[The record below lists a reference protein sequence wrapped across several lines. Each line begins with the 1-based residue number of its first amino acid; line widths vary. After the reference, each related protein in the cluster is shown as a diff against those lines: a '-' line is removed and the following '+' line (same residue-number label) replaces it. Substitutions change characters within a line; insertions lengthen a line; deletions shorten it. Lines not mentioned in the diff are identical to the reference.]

1 LRLSYKKI
9 YHHVMSF
16 ADRSCI
22 TPGCGKPAGLQ
33 CPTCAKLSIGGSF
46 FCEQACF
53 KAAWKA
59 HKGLHKKAE
68 SEKEQLEVLLKKVSN
83 SSMDPANYNPWPG
96 YGFTG
101 KLRPSPKSE
110 KRVVPPHIQRPDYAD
125 HKEGYPKSEVES
137 KRSHLIQVQSAEQ
150 IAMMRKVCRFA
161 REVLDAAARAV
172 RPGITTDEIDRIVHE
187 ETIKRDCYP
196 SPLNYYTFPKSCCT
210 SINEVICHG
219 IPDDRP
225 LEEGDIVNLDITCFY
240 NGYHG
245 DLNETLFVGKCDE
258 ESVHLVKTAYE
269 CLMASVNEVKPN
281 AKYRDMGA
289 FIQKH
294 AQANNLQVTRT
305 YCGHGIN
312 ALFHTAPSVP
322 HYAKNKAV
330 GVMKPG
336 HCFTIE
342 PMINKGTWRDQT
354 WPDDWTAVTQ
364 DGKRS
369 AQFEQTLLVTEDG
382 VDILTRRLEKNGQ
395 PYFMDQLAGEA
406 I

>member
-1 LRLSYKKI
+1 
-9 YHHVMSF
+9 MSL

-33 CPTCAKLSIGGSF
+33 CPTCAKLNITGSF

-53 KAAWKA
+53 KTAWKS
-59 HKGLHKKAE
+59 HKQLHKKVE
-68 SEKEQLEVLLKKVSN
+68 TEKEQLDVLMKKVQVANGLSN
-83 SSMDPANYNPWPG
+83 GSSFNPWPG
-96 YGFTG
+96 YTFSG
-101 KLRPSPKSE
+101 KLRPWPLTD
-110 KRVVPPHIQRPDYAD
+110 KRTVPAHIQRPDYAD
-125 HKEGYPKSEVES
+125 HPSGYPKSEVES
-137 KRSHLIQVQSAEQ
+137 KKSQSIEVLDEEQ

-172 RPGITTDEIDRIVHE
+172 KPGVTTDEIDRIVHE

-219 IPDDRP
+219 IPDERP
-225 LEEGDIVNLDITCFY
+225 MEEGDIVNLDITCYY

-245 DLNETLFVGKCDE
+245 DLNETMFVGKCDE
-258 ESVHLVKTAYE
+258 DSVHLVKTAYE
-269 CLMASVNEVKPN
+269 CLMAAVKEVKPN
-281 AKYRDMGA
+281 ARYRDMGG

-294 AQANNLQVTRT
+294 AQANNCQVTRT

-312 ALFHTAPSVP
+312 SLFHTTPSVP

-330 GVMKPG
+330 GIMKPG
-336 HCFTIE
+336 QCFTIE
-342 PMINKGTWRDQT
+342 PMINKGTWRDNT

-369 AQFEQTLLVTEDG
+369 AQFEQTMIVTQDG
-382 VDILTRRLEKNGQ
+382 VEILTRRLEKNGQ
-395 PYFMDQLAGEA
+395 PYFMDQLAGEE